1 MIARADFN
9 AHNHNLNHPDQN
21 QLGKSAQTMM
31 MGAAQSTDGEGP
43 KLFNFCIQHRSF
55 PMSAANIN
63 AKQIL
68 AHLFI
73 REQM

>member
-1 MIARADFN
+1 
-9 AHNHNLNHPDQN
+9 
-21 QLGKSAQTMM
+21 MM